1 MKLKKGFTL
10 RQIVGENVLVAEG
23 VENVD
28 FDKMIVLNSTAK
40 FLWESLQGKDFT
52 VDDAV
57 KLLTDEY
64 DVTAE
69 KAREDVEKLF
79 TQFKEAGI
87 LMD

>member
-40 FLWESLQGKDFT
+40 FLWESLQVKDFT